1 MQPFIDPHWLPVIF
15 AGLMGVSILL
25 YVVLDGFD
33 LGVGMLTWG
42 QSKDHQDKMVASIGP
57 FWDANETWLVL
68 GIGILL
74 VAFPIAHGVILTAL
88 YLPVAFMLIGL
99 IMRGVAFEF
108 RAKAPE
114 PRRPMWNHIFFAGS
128 LITALTQ
135 GYMLGAYILGFE
147 QSWSAIGFS
156 ALTAFCLAAG
166 YVFIGACWLILK
178 AEGPLQEKA
187 VRWARTSLILS
198 ALGMAIVS
206 LATPLVSPRIFA
218 KWFSMPEVIALAPIP
233 LMTLLLFAGLF
244 IFLKGAPRAENRL
257 SWVPLAMATALFM
270 LGFFGLA
277 YSFFPY
283 IVPDQLTIWDAASSP
298 EALSIILIG
307 TVFVLPVILAYSV
320 FAHWVFRGKA
330 TALSYG

>member
-15 AGLMGVSILL
+15 AGLMGISILL

-42 QSKDHQDKMVASIGP
+42 QPRDHQDRMVASIGP

-88 YLPVAFMLIGL
+88 YLPVALMLIGL

-114 PRRPMWNHIFFAGS
+114 PRKPLWNRIFFTGS

-147 QSWSAIGFS
+147 RSWAAVGFS
-156 ALTAFCLAAG
+156 LLTAACLAAG
-166 YVFIGACWLILK
+166 YIFIGACWLILK
-178 AEGPLQEKA
+178 AEGALQIKA
-187 VRWARTSLILS
+187 VRWARTSLLLS
-198 ALGMAIVS
+198 ALGMAVVS

-218 KWFSMPEVIALAPIP
+218 KWFSMPEIIALAPIP
-233 LMTLLLFAGLF
+233 LMTILVFAGLH
-244 IFLKGAPRAENRL
+244 IFLKGAPRAQDRL
-257 SWVPLAMATALFM
+257 SWVPLAMATALFI

-283 IVPDQLTIWDAASSP
+283 IVPDRLTIWDAASSP

-307 TVFVLPVILAYSV
+307 TLFVLPVILAYSV

-330 TALSYG
+330 TELSYG